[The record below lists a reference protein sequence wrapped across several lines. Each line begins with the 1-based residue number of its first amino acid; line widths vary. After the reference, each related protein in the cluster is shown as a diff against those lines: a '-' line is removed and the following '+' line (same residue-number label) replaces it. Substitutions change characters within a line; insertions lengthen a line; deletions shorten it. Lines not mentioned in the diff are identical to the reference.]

1 MGIFRIPAYSN
12 YWAVKTRAYAIAD
25 TLSKKRYKD
34 LRGSIHLVDNSL
46 KDQNKHDKLLKV
58 RPLLEIVQAN
68 CLKVERKKLSIDK
81 QITPAKTRRMEYDS
95 ITPKSP

>member
-12 YWAVKTRAYAIAD
+12 HWAVKTRVYAIAD
-25 TLSKKRYKD
+25 TLSRKRYKD